1 MYIKI
6 NKSKEL
12 KNKKKLKT
20 GEKIQNFCYNIF
32 KTKFNKKEYL
42 DYKNFFLI
50 DLKSENKI
58 NYNVDNIFFDTTKIR
73 KVITINFVDTNNL
86 ISIDQGFA
94 TSSNDIVQGIPKLN
108 SLLEADYKSTNK
120 RFRINSFFIK
130 HKDRNLSIGATHI
143 YLKDNYEKNTLLIKN
158 KTKLRENKDPENFLW
173 YLISTQSSKIN
184 IEKNILNNIIKTK
197 TYIANSLQKV
207 YKEQNI
213 VIARKTFES
222 IINTMFSRIIIINT
236 LCNPFL
242 HNEKLNLNL
251 YLKLLRTSKLCKTI
265 PPVVLPFVD
274 GISKSVYE
282 SNKTLSVISFR
293 DAITNITKKCLYG
306 SKDWLN
312 SVKAKLLAGQ
322 QLKMGTKII
331 GKSLQYYVINDFLN
345 KKKDYN

>member
-1 MYIKI
+1 MYKKIIK
-6 NKSKEL
+6 NEYLKS
-12 KNKKKLKT
+12 KKKLKIDKT
-20 GEKIQNFCYNIF
+20 IQKFCYNIF
-32 KTKFNKKEYL
+32 KTKFTRIEYL
-42 DYKNFFLI
+42 NYKNFFLM
-50 DLKSENKI
+50 KFKFENKTKHNI
-58 NYNVDNIFFDTTKIR
+58 DNLFFDLTKVR
-73 KVITINFVDTNNL
+73 KAITVKYVDTNNL
-86 ISIDQGFA
+86 ISIDKGFA

-108 SLLEADYKSTNK
+108 SLLEAAYNSINEK
-120 RFRINSFFIK
+120 FHVNSFLIK
-130 HKDRNLSIGATHI
+130 YKTRGFSVGVTNI
-143 YLKDNYEKNTLLIKN
+143 YLNNNSEKNILLLIN
-158 KTKLRENKDPENFLW
+158 KDKLRENKDPENLLW
-173 YLISTQSSKIN
+173 YYISKNNSRIN

-251 YLKLLRTSKLCKTI
+251 YLKIIRTSKHCKTI
-265 PPVVLPFVD
+265 PPLALPFVD

-322 QLKMGTKII
+322 QLKIGTKIME
-331 GKSLQYYVINDFLN
+331 KSLQYYMINDFFN
-345 KKKDYN
+345 KTNKFN